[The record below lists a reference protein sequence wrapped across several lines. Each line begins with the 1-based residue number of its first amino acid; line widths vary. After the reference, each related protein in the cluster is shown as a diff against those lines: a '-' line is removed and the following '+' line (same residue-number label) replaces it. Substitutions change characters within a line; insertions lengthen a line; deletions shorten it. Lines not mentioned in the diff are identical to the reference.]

1 MAEKLVTLA
10 KKNTEATRRRA
21 HQIFYVR
28 VIASVYGNRT
38 LMHDRHPT
46 KWFPSSSDP

>member
-28 VIASVYGNRT
+28 QLNNAPIA
-38 LMHDRHPT
+38 D
-46 KWFPSSSDP
+46 

>member
-21 HQIFYVR
+21 HQIFYVW
-28 VIASVYGNRT
+28 VIASIHGNRI
-38 LMHDRHPT
+38 LMHDRHPM
-46 KWFPSSSDP
+46 KWFPNSSDL